1 MQYKRVLLKLSGEA
15 LMGEQQYGIDANRL
29 SDYAEDI
36 KAVVDQGVEVAIV
49 IGGGN
54 IFRGLSGSS
63 QGMDRV
69 QGDHMG
75 MLATVINGL
84 ALQSALELKGVETRL
99 QSAIKINEV
108 AEPFIRRRAMRHL
121 EKGRVVIFGG
131 GTGNPYFTTDS
142 AAVLRAIEIKADV
155 ILKGTRVDGIYTS
168 DPEKDKTAT
177 KFDTISF
184 NDVLSKGL
192 KVMDTTAF
200 TLSQE
205 NELPIVVF
213 DMNTRGNLMRI
224 VSGENI
230 GTVVNI

>member
-1 MQYKRVLLKLSGEA
+1 
-15 LMGEQQYGIDANRL
+15 
-29 SDYAEDI
+29 
-36 KAVVDQGVEVAIV
+36 
-49 IGGGN
+49 
-54 IFRGLSGSS
+54 
-63 QGMDRV
+63 
-69 QGDHMG
+69 MG

-84 ALQSALELKGVETRL
+84 ALQSALELRGVQTRL

-108 AEPFIRRRAMRHL
+108 AEPFIRRRAIRHL

-177 KFDTISF
+177 KFDSISF
-184 NDVLSKGL
+184 NEVLSKGL

-213 DMNTRGNLMRI
+213 DMNTRGNLMKI

-230 GTVVNI
+230 GTVVNV